1 MLKLKSVDNKM
12 NTDGITWTD
21 DGEDDKPYGW
31 FAVDNG
37 YKGRLEFTL
46 TWNKKDFDA
55 CPYWHFKK
63 MSMDDCKKTV
73 DG

>member
-1 MLKLKSVDNKM
+1 MDKLKSVDNKM
-12 NTDGITWTD
+12 STPNMVWDRKS
-21 DGEDDKPYGW
+21 GEPYGW